1 MELVYNHIF
10 NRWEVFSE
18 KSVIR
23 NGEKQPV
30 FVSVDANKAYEYIAR
45 AEK

>member
-18 KSVIR
+18 KSVKR
-23 NGEKQPV
+23 NGEIQPV
-30 FVSVDANKAYEYIAR
+30 FVGDYPACANYQNKVEG
-45 AEK
+45 

>member
-10 NRWEVFSE
+10 NRWEVFGE
-18 KSVIR
+18 KSVVR

-30 FVSVDANKAYEYIAR
+30 FVCADADKAYEYMAR